1 MIGLF
6 HIYIF
11 FFNIERNFTE
21 YVHIDRGV
29 IDRYEI
35 IIKHLN
41 IYVF

>member
-11 FFNIERNFTE
+11 LNIERNFTE
-21 YVHIDRGV
+21 YVHIDRDNI